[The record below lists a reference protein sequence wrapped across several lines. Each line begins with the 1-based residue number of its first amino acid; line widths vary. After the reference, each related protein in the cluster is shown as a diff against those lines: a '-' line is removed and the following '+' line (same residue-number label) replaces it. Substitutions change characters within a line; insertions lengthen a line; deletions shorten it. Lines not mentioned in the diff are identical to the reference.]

1 MPRLSER
8 RKGPRA
14 RAALVSTHTARV
26 ARRSGEKEVQMV
38 APSAATGTRV
48 NTGDYILILFMLYP
62 RFGSSF

>member
-26 ARRSGEKEVQMV
+26 ASRSGEKEVQMV
-38 APSAATGTRV
+38 APSAATRTTV
-48 NTGDYILILFMLYP
+48 NTGDSVEVFTSYP
-62 RFGSSF
+62 MFGSSF